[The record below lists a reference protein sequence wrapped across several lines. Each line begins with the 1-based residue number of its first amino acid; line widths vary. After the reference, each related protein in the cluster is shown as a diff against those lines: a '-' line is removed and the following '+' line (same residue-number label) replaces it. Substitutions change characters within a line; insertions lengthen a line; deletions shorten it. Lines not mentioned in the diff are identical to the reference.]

1 MVAPTKREEERVAQ
15 LRREIERHNHEY
27 YALNGSSI
35 EDSEYDKL
43 FRELV
48 SLEKKFPKL
57 RNPHSPTQRV
67 GGEAR
72 PTFLPIK
79 FSVPMLSLENAFSE
93 DDVVAFDRRVRD
105 RLVSQAKSVSTLAYV
120 CELKFDGVAINL
132 RYEKGNLVN
141 AATRGTGEIGEDV
154 TENVKTIKQIPR
166 QLLNIAPSVLEVR
179 GEIIL
184 FKKDFLLLSQQQLE
198 KEGKGFANPR
208 NVASGSLRQINS
220 SSASL
225 HKLKFFAYD
234 IGEVGADCKVPN
246 SFDAMLS
253 WLRKLGFPV
262 DTHRRIAKS
271 IDEALEFYRETNR
284 TRPDLDFEID
294 GVVYRVD
301 DRSLQK
307 PLGFAARAPR
317 FAIAH
322 KFPAEEATT
331 VVERIEVQ
339 VGRTGA
345 LTPIAR
351 LKPVFV
357 GGVNITNA
365 TLHNIDQVRAKDVR
379 VGDTVVVRRAG
390 DVIPEVVRVIVEK
403 RVEDVPEFHMP
414 ETCPECSSKV
424 ERLENEAVYRCT
436 GGLFCP
442 AQRKQALLHFASRRA
457 MDINGLG
464 DKLVDQLVDSGIVQ
478 TPADLYSKLDAQ
490 KLVALD
496 RMGEKSALNL
506 LAAIKSSKQRP
517 LARFIFALGIYHVGE
532 EVAKILARHFGS
544 LDTFLNG
551 DWDALIAKKE
561 EAQKENSRRRLKG
574 QELIN
579 PILPGVGPEIMQS
592 IANFIRQPHNREV
605 IEQLRTSG
613 VVDGQETLPPQTS
626 GARHL
631 ADKTF
636 VLTGSLPSMT
646 RDEARSLIEAHG
658 GKVTSSVSKQ
668 TDYVVAGD
676 DAGGKLEKAHELG
689 VAVIDEA
696 GLRKMFEESK
706 S

>member
-1 MVAPTKREEERVAQ
+1 
-15 LRREIERHNHEY
+15 
-27 YALNGSSI
+27 
-35 EDSEYDKL
+35 
-43 FRELV
+43 
-48 SLEKKFPKL
+48 
-57 RNPHSPTQRV
+57 
-67 GGEAR
+67 
-72 PTFLPIK
+72 
-79 FSVPMLSLENAFSE
+79 
-93 DDVVAFDRRVRD
+93 
-105 RLVSQAKSVSTLAYV
+105 
-120 CELKFDGVAINL
+120 
-132 RYEKGNLVN
+132 
-141 AATRGTGEIGEDV
+141 
-154 TENVKTIKQIPR
+154 
-166 QLLNIAPSVLEVR
+166 VLEVR

-184 FKKDFLLLSQQQLE
+184 FKKDFLLLSQQRLE
-198 KEGKGFANPR
+198 KAGKGFANPR

-234 IGEVGADCKVPN
+234 IGEAGTDCKIPR
-246 SFDAMLS
+246 SFNAMLI

-271 IDEALEFYRETNR
+271 IDEALEFYREANR

-322 KFPAEEATT
+322 KFPAEEIAT

-357 GGVNITNA
+357 GGVNVTNA

-403 RVEDVPEFHMP
+403 RVEDAPEFHMP
-414 ETCPECSSKV
+414 ETCPECGSKV

-457 MDINGLG
+457 MDISGLG
-464 DKLVDQLVDSGIVQ
+464 DKLVDQLVDSGIIQ
-478 TPADLYSKLDAQ
+478 TPADLYNRLDFE

-506 LAAIKSSKQRP
+506 LAAIRDSKQRP

-544 LDTFLNG
+544 LDACLNA

-574 QELIN
+574 QELIS
-579 PILPGVGPEIMQS
+579 PILSGVGPEIMQS
-592 IANFIRQPHNREV
+592 IANFMRQPHNREV

-613 VVDGQETLPPQTS
+613 VVGGQESLPPQTS
-626 GARHL
+626 SARHL
-631 ADKTF
+631 GDKAF
-636 VLTGSLPSMT
+636 VLTGSQLCVQAD
-646 RDEARSLIEAHG
+646 RLRRRRRRRGKQARKGAATG
-658 GKVTSSVSKQ
+658 CPGT
-668 TDYVVAGD
+668 G
-676 DAGGKLEKAHELG
+676 
-689 VAVIDEA
+689 
-696 GLRKMFEESK
+696 
-706 S
+706 

>member
-1 MVAPTKREEERVAQ
+1 MVAPSKREKERVAK
-15 LRREIERHNHEY
+15 LRKEIELHNSEY

-48 SLEKKFPKL
+48 DLEKKFPKL
-57 RNPHSPTQRV
+57 RKSDSPTKKV

-72 PTFLPIK
+72 ATFLPIE
-79 FSVPMLSLENAFSE
+79 FSVRMLSLDNAFSE
-93 DDVVAFDRRVRD
+93 DEVIAFDRRVRD
-105 RLVSQAKSVSTLAYV
+105 RLASHGKLVSALKYL
-120 CELKFDGVAINL
+120 CELKFDGLAINL
-132 RYEKGNLVN
+132 RYENGKLVN

-154 TENVKTIKQIPR
+154 TENVKAIKKIPHR
-166 QLLNIAPSVLEVR
+166 LRNIAPSVLEVR

-184 FKKDFLLLSQQQLE
+184 FKKDFLLLSRQQLE
-198 KEGKGFANPR
+198 KGGKGFANPR

-220 SSASL
+220 SSSTL
-225 HKLKFFAYD
+225 RKLNFFAYD
-234 IGEVGADCKVPN
+234 IGEAGADCKIPS
-246 SFDAMLS
+246 SFDTMLA
-253 WLRKLGFPV
+253 WLGKLGFPV
-262 DTHRRIAKS
+262 DTHRKVAKS
-271 IDEALEFYRETNR
+271 IGEALEFYREVNR
-284 TRPDLDFEID
+284 IRPELEFEID

-301 DRSLQK
+301 DRSLQD

-331 VVERIEVQ
+331 VVEKIEVQ

-390 DVIPEVVRVIVEK
+390 DVIPEVARVIVEK

-414 ETCPECSSKV
+414 ETCPECGSKV
-424 ERLENEAVYRCT
+424 ERLENESVYRCT

-464 DKLVDQLVDSGIVQ
+464 DKVVDQLVDSGIIQ
-478 TPADLYSKLDAQ
+478 TPADLYIRLDAE

-496 RMGEKSALNL
+496 RMGEKSTLNL
-506 LAAIKSSKQRP
+506 LAAIKNSKQRP
-517 LARFIFALGIYHVGE
+517 LGRFIFALGIYHVGE

-544 LDTFLNG
+544 LDTFLNA

-561 EAQKENSRRRLKG
+561 EVQRENSRRRLKEE
-574 QELIN
+574 ELIS
-579 PILPGVGPEIMQS
+579 PVLPGVGPEIMQS
-592 IANFIRQPHNREV
+592 IANFLRQPHNREV

-613 VVDGQETLPPQTS
+613 VVGGQESLPPQPS
-626 GARHL
+626 AARHL
-631 ADKTF
+631 VDKTF

-646 RDEARSLIEAHG
+646 RDEARSLIEAYG

-668 TDYVVAGD
+668 TDFVVAGAE
-676 DAGGKLEKAHELG
+676 AGSKLEKAHELG
-689 VAVIDEA
+689 VTVLDEA
-696 GLRKMFEESK
+696 DLRKMFEESK

>member
-1 MVAPTKREEERVAQ
+1 MVAPTKREKERMAQ
-15 LRREIERHNHEY
+15 LRREIQRHNHEY

-48 SLEKKFPKL
+48 SLEEKFPKL
-57 RNPHSPTQRV
+57 RSPDSPTQRV

-72 PTFLPIK
+72 PTFLPIE

-93 DDVVAFDRRVRD
+93 EDVVAFDRRVRD
-105 RLVSQAKSVSTLAYV
+105 RLLSQGKSVSTLKYV
-120 CELKFDGVAINL
+120 CELKFDGLAINL
-132 RYEKGNLVN
+132 RYEKGSLVN

-166 QLLNIAPSVLEVR
+166 QLLDIAPSVLEVR

-225 HKLKFFAYD
+225 HKLRFFAYD
-234 IGEVGADCKVPN
+234 IGEAGTDCKIPS
-246 SFDAMLS
+246 SFNAMLR
-253 WLRKLGFPV
+253 WLKKLGFPV

-271 IDEALEFYRETNR
+271 IDEALEFYREASR
-284 TRPDLDFEID
+284 IRPDLDFEID

-307 PLGFAARAPR
+307 PLGFVARAPR

-390 DVIPEVVRVIVEK
+390 DVIPEVVRVIPEK

-414 ETCPECSSKV
+414 ETCPECGSKV
-424 ERLENEAVYRCT
+424 ERLENEAVFRCP

-464 DKLVDQLVDSGIVQ
+464 DKLVDQLVDNGLVQ
-478 TPADLYSKLDAQ
+478 TPAALYNGLDAE

-506 LAAIKSSKQRP
+506 LAAIKGSKQRP

-544 LDTFLNG
+544 LDAFLNA

-574 QELIN
+574 
-579 PILPGVGPEIMQS
+579 
-592 IANFIRQPHNREV
+592 
-605 IEQLRTSG
+605 
-613 VVDGQETLPPQTS
+613 
-626 GARHL
+626 
-631 ADKTF
+631 
-636 VLTGSLPSMT
+636 
-646 RDEARSLIEAHG
+646 
-658 GKVTSSVSKQ
+658 
-668 TDYVVAGD
+668 
-676 DAGGKLEKAHELG
+676 
-689 VAVIDEA
+689 
-696 GLRKMFEESK
+696 
-706 S
+706 